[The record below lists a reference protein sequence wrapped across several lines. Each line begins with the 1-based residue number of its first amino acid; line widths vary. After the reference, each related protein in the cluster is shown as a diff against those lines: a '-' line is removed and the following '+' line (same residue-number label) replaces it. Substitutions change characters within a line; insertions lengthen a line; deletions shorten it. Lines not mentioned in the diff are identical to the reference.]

1 MWFPELKFAELKF
14 PELKFPLSR
23 FPDVLHVPESGQGY
37 VVALMD

>member
-14 PELKFPLSR
+14 PELKFPVSR
-23 FPDVLHVPESGQGY
+23 FPDVPENGQGY